1 MEHFSR
7 SSLLIRLQMTIERTI
22 MTTRKSTKEPPMM
35 MMDMSASAT
44 SVETGPDTLMLHLLP
59 RPAMFLAWQENS
71 PSIPSVISN
80 WVAELKIA
88 AVKGR

>member
-1 MEHFSR
+1 M
-7 SSLLIRLQMTIERTI
+7 LIRLQMTIERTI
-22 MTTRKSTKEPPMM
+22 MTTRKRTKEPPMM

-59 RPAMFLAWQENS
+59 RPAIFLAWQENS

-88 AVKGR
+88 AVKER